1 METITHLSWFRR
13 VRIAWTALVV
23 AALMVPSGLDS
34 APAAAAGTAPGP
46 IPSVSLVSRG
56 VNSVTMSWTVPWTA
70 GGSEITDYGI
80 EIRPAGGEWARVT
93 DGVSTETTAVVNG
106 IQSDTDFNVRVFAV
120 NGNGNGPAT
129 VYGAMSSLL
138 SNNEELCGGANGQP
152 LSCFTYAKA
161 VKTVTYYDY
170 PTPSAATRHIASD
183 IIDLEG
189 SCALSRSVG
198 VICTSQWQNR
208 HGELGQG
215 LTGGPVANF
224 RVPIPTDSSIIAIT
238 SDSMR
243 NCALDSSRRLW
254 CWGLSRDDLGNK
266 SLLLDPV
273 VVKTGVLQ
281 YEGSCARLWDDTV
294 ECLNANYK
302 WTSIPGMTPITKLA
316 TSHGDGWSNC
326 GITAERKVLCFN
338 TVDKTWSERTDW
350 QGAVDI
356 VRGAVSPT
364 CVLLETGVV
373 KCYAGTNYRGEL
385 GDGGNGLGGYVTVK
399 MPEPAIAIST
409 NKRVW
414 VTGHLTYTCAVGVS
428 STVYCWGEYPRN
440 FSTGLAIS
448 TIPLSVTGGGPNAV
462 RSLSAPATVVGLTQS
477 ARAATSVTMSWN
489 PASSPDA
496 PVLAHTVR
504 WSRDGGSS
512 WAHQSIGPERTWTSG
527 TVEPNSQLVV
537 QVAAV
542 NQVGTGPWSATV
554 SASTTTPP
562 ARPTSVREISHTA
575 TSATIEW
582 APSADEDEPI
592 TGYRIERSYN
602 GVDWISET
610 VGRESWRTT
619 LVNLVGRSAIQVRVK
634 AINAAGES
642 AYSDQVVV
650 TTSGTAPQTITVRD
664 SFGTPVIGGRIT
676 WVTPTGSFQ
685 SAVDYG
691 LTVVGDVTF
700 PVAPAGRANVTLT
713 GVVLPGGAIANLQS
727 QVLFGQGRTPSVRL
741 PAEPSRSNHVV
752 RVTLPDGSPVMG
764 ATVEANSLDQ
774 VAVVDGTTFTTPAVV
789 TSGITNE
796 FGEVYLVG
804 YSNDSTSLDIEFNDG
819 VLIQRLSGTLGRTDA
834 EFQFEEMPWVDP
846 LIDTT
851 TVSVGALVTIPVA
864 AAKPFSTVTATAP
877 AGVAQKCAGRVLS
890 ARTNAAGKATL
901 KVCAAASGKFKV
913 SSAGAVS
920 TGAVTIYAKGTK
932 SLAVRQAKAVSRSHK
947 TATVTWSA
955 PAFTGGNPITN
966 YTVKI
971 TSPTGAVATKTAT
984 SGTVTFTGLAGA
996 KTYTVTVIPNTRLGA
1011 GAKTVLTVPVS

>member
-1 METITHLSWFRR
+1 MSWYRR
-13 VRIAWTALVV
+13 VRIAWTAVVV

-34 APAAAAGTAPGP
+34 APAAAAGTVPGP

-56 VNSVTMSWTVPWTA
+56 VNSVTMSWTAPWTD
-70 GGSEITDYGI
+70 GGSAITDY
-80 EIRPAGGEWARVT
+80 RVDVKGA
-93 DGVSTETTAVVNG
+93 DGVWQTVDDGESTSLSAEVRGLTTG
-106 IQSDTDFNVRVFAV
+106 EDYEVRVAAR
-120 NGNGNGPAT
+120 NALGDGPAT
-129 VYGAMSSLL
+129 VYGAASRLL
-138 SNNEELCGGANGQP
+138 VTSDQICTDTPTEGLWCYTDATTRA
-152 LSCFTYAKA
+152 S
-161 VKTVTYYDY
+161 VTYFDY
-170 PTPSAATRHIASD
+170 PHIDAAHRHTVND
-183 IIDLEG
+183 VIDMESG
-189 SCALSRSVG
+189 CVLSRSAG
-198 VICTSQWQNR
+198 VLCTAVWANR
-208 HGELGQG
+208 YSELGQG
-215 LTGGPVANF
+215 LTGGPVARF
-224 RVPIPTDSSIIAIT
+224 QVTGLPEGITDIASDTQRVCAI
-238 SDSMR
+238 
-243 NCALDSSRRLW
+243 DSSRNLW
-254 CWGLSRDDLGNK
+254 CWGRWSGSSN
-266 SLLLDPV
+266 LLLSPTI
-273 VVKTGVLQ
+273 VKAGVKQ
-281 YEGSCARLWDDTV
+281 FEGACARFWDDTI
-294 ECLNANYK
+294 ECIDNNGLWK
-302 WTSIPGMTPITKLA
+302 SIPYFPTIKKLSTGTTSNTP
-316 TSHGDGWSNC
+316 C
-326 GITAERKVLCFN
+326 GLSETNEVLCWV
-338 TVDKTWSERTDW
+338 TSSQSWLAQPGWT
-350 QGAVDI
+350 GAIDVKSGSA
-356 VRGAVSPT
+356 RCALMP
-364 CVLLETGVV
+364 TGVV
-373 KCYAGTNYRGEL
+373 KCFGSNNFGEL
-385 GDGGNGLGGYVTVK
+385 GDGTRLSSYSTVRL
-399 MPEPAIAIST
+399 PEPAIAISANLPLAAEQGGYSRSFGT
-409 NKRVW
+409 FV
-414 VTGHLTYTCAVGVS
+414 CAVGVS
-428 STVYCWGEYPRN
+428 SAIYCWGNTPVVL
-440 FSTGLAIS
+440 STGLKSS
-448 TIPLSVTGGGPNAV
+448 TVPLTIKARGSEKVQ
-462 RSLSAPATVVGLTQS
+462 SLSAPSRVSGMRQSGRFARLVRFSWDAVPNSGLVPLDGY
-477 ARAATSVTMSWN
+477 RI
-489 PASSPDA
+489 
-496 PVLAHTVR
+496 R
-504 WSRDGGSS
+504 WSQDDGV
-512 WAHQSIGPERTWTSG
+512 TWTS
-527 TVEPNSQLVV
+527 E
-537 QVAAV
+537 
-542 NQVGTGPWSATV
+542 TV
-554 SASTTTPP
+554 SRDSTSWQSPTLSVNSIVRVTIAAINEAGSGPTSEELTLFTTTPP

-575 TSATIEW
+575 NSATIEW

-642 AYSDQVVV
+642 SYSDQVVV

-804 YSNDSTSLDIEFNDG
+804 YSNDSTSLEIEYNDG

-834 EFQFEEMPWVDP
+834 AFQFEEMPWVDP

-851 TVSVGALVTIPVA
+851 TVPVGTLVTIPVA
-864 AAKPFSTVTATAP
+864 AAMPNATVTATAP
-877 AGVAQKCAGRVLS
+877 AGVAQTCAGRVLS
-890 ARTNAAGKATL
+890 ARTNSAGKATL
-901 KVCAAASGKFKV
+901 KVCAAASGKFTV

-920 TGAVTIYAKGTK
+920 TGAVTVYAKGTK

-971 TSPTGAVATKTAT
+971 TSPTGAVVTKTAT